1 MMSIVD
7 LLLFYHSF
15 SRHFREGDFIVMEGR
30 IEHSGTGTEHF
41 VDGLVYTGQW
51 KNDKMNGKGEVKYT
65 TKATLLG
72 TGEFTDTSNRVGCGL
87 FTGKVADGLRL
98 KIS

>member
-1 MMSIVD
+1 MVSIVD

-30 IEHSGTGTEHF
+30 IERSGTGTEHF

-51 KNDKMNGKGEVKYT
+51 KNDKMNGKGNGTRVSLFKIHNVF
-65 TKATLLG
+65 LL
-72 TGEFTDTSNRVGCGL
+72 T
-87 FTGKVADGLRL
+87 
-98 KIS
+98 